1 MKNQIGASKLVKA
14 VVVRVGQDSAVWKS
28 RSRPHEK
35 AIDILTVSIERQM
48 SDSPDAIV
56 VAKQIIRNECPQIS
70 PNEVQIAVSP
80 KTIAGEFFLK
90 RQSIHR
96 LKVAQFIG
104 ERKGDGKPHH
114 IAEPAAKLVH
124 AQVQQ
129 SDIAGER
136 GDSTVRHQHKVKLRI
151 IFAG

>member
-35 AIDILTVSIERQM
+35 AIERQM